1 LLPVGRSITQISIA
15 SASAAGL
22 VPCVLAGSLPAD
34 GLADS
39 LCCSATPAHDAT
51 TKSSEA
57 KATIFEIMF
66 PSRATGRA
74 RLWRAACSSA
84 ADMSNVVVRRRRDG
98 IVQILP
104 PRGRRWDPHITSL
117 VALVVGTALYVSTAI
132 QWSLALVVV
141 GVGCL
146 LRELL
151 HAFRA
156 RMLLR
161 NPPAPVQE
169 LPPRW
174 RRAC

>member
-1 LLPVGRSITQISIA
+1 
-15 SASAAGL
+15 
-22 VPCVLAGSLPAD
+22 
-34 GLADS
+34 
-39 LCCSATPAHDAT
+39 
-51 TKSSEA
+51 
-57 KATIFEIMF
+57 
-66 PSRATGRA
+66 
-74 RLWRAACSSA
+74 
-84 ADMSNVVVRRRRDG
+84 MSKVVVRRRRDG

-104 PRGRRWDPHITSL
+104 PRGRRWDPHIASL

-132 QWSLALVVV
+132 PWTLALVVV

-146 LRELL
+146 LLELL
-151 HAFRA
+151 HAYRA